1 MNYLTEYLKKILMF
15 LQNHSYVYNIIT
27 ILISLFAFYMF
38 STSGLMFILI
48 TIDSIFNAIDFLIS
62 NFDKTMTD
70 SQIVISN
77 EKLYNVGSIE
87 RYVYY
92 IGASLT
98 YFTTTLFLLNGPS
111 ILLKS
116 LLVLTVTP
124 IIFNKIIHTKLISI
138 FDIISRTKIM
148 LLKKLCA
155 EQLTNLIIKLSKTYV
170 DSELEIDKNEMI
182 DSLIELNKLESDVYA
197 FLKNILVVSLMIYLR
212 NNARLYYRIAKYIY
226 AYNSGEFITD
236 MTIDDAK
243 KLFVDLIKKK
253 KYDQITKPMTIQS
266 LIYLYYYKEN
276 SDFLETLVKK
286 INYKIATMFM
296 LWTISSLIPIMLS
309 LPVILGISISLQL
322 FRNNTTA
329 IMTPISI
336 ISLGLTFV
344 AYFYPS
350 NIFAM
355 CLMNQFGGYLTFN
368 PITKGIYNMVY
379 KNINNKGNIF
389 INMMHTNRNI
399 YIKYMLLMVTYL
411 MLGTIP
417 HVEYFVP
424 IMINFISATSER
436 NFRYLYPIM
445 YISMINNQF
454 NPIKLLFVAYVL
466 SAIDNIMNYNKY
478 TLVSDDKQCDIAPS
492 QYVVIM
498 PKNKPAKM
506 IKPKHYIINS
516 AIMVNESY
524 IKKPE
529 RSNVIRE
536 RNGKNKD
543 ITGHIKHKLTSFV
556 NKYLNSHIFS
566 QKMKPNIESI
576 NPIASIAKSKSQLV
590 PAKMPNFGSPDLAT
604 LSLKD
609 LDKLDDFSLDT

>member
-1 MNYLTEYLKKILMF
+1 
-15 LQNHSYVYNIIT
+15 
-27 ILISLFAFYMF
+27 
-38 STSGLMFILI
+38 
-48 TIDSIFNAIDFLIS
+48 
-62 NFDKTMTD
+62 
-70 SQIVISN
+70 
-77 EKLYNVGSIE
+77 
-87 RYVYY
+87 
-92 IGASLT
+92 
-98 YFTTTLFLLNGPS
+98 
-111 ILLKS
+111 
-116 LLVLTVTP
+116 
-124 IIFNKIIHTKLISI
+124 
-138 FDIISRTKIM
+138 
-148 LLKKLCA
+148 
-155 EQLTNLIIKLSKTYV
+155 
-170 DSELEIDKNEMI
+170 
-182 DSLIELNKLESDVYA
+182 
-197 FLKNILVVSLMIYLR
+197 
-212 NNARLYYRIAKYIY
+212 
-226 AYNSGEFITD
+226 
-236 MTIDDAK
+236 
-243 KLFVDLIKKK
+243 
-253 KYDQITKPMTIQS
+253 
-266 LIYLYYYKEN
+266 
-276 SDFLETLVKK
+276 
-286 INYKIATMFM
+286 
-296 LWTISSLIPIMLS
+296 
-309 LPVILGISISLQL
+309 
-322 FRNNTTA
+322 
-329 IMTPISI
+329 
-336 ISLGLTFV
+336 
-344 AYFYPS
+344 
-350 NIFAM
+350 
-355 CLMNQFGGYLTFN
+355 
-368 PITKGIYNMVY
+368 VY

-529 RSNVIRE
+529 RTNVIRG